1 MVCAPDYMPL
11 MILWLQLLLH
21 KTPLQ
26 AAIAILVSAS
36 VDGDVD
42 VCWPSP
48 FLVLHLTVYES
59 VQTAALS
66 RVLQWLAGTLSG

>member
-1 MVCAPDYMPL
+1 MTL
-11 MILWLQLLLH
+11 RLQLRLYNAL
-21 KTPLQ
+21 PQ
-26 AAIAILVSAS
+26 AAIALLVSVS
-36 VDGDVD
+36 TDGDVD